1 MIASFILFGVGL
13 ILLTIFLIDKCH
25 KYSVRATFFKMLA
38 SVCFVGVA
46 VCGWFYSSKENMNIF
61 GIFVIMGL
69 LFGLLGDIL
78 LDYKYVFKEEDI
90 IFTKL
95 GFLVF
100 GIGHII
106 YITGMLL
113 SFNKYNPVW
122 MSSVPKMI
130 TPLHIILPILF
141 AIIFVLGVIVLEKPM
156 KNTYGK
162 FKPIVL
168 AYSFILSLMLG
179 IGLSLALFHKFTNWT
194 LNFMAIGG
202 VLFIISD
209 LILSGTYFGVGKERP
224 IDIVTNTV
232 TYYFA
237 QFFIAFSL
245 LMLVL

>member
-1 MIASFILFGVGL
+1 MIASLILFGVGL

-25 KYSVRATFFKMLA
+25 KYSVRATFFKMLV

-46 VCGWFYSSKENMNIF
+46 VSGWFYSSKENINIF
-61 GIFVIMGL
+61 GIFIIMGL

-78 LDYKYVFKEEDI
+78 LDYKYVFREEDV

-106 YITGMLL
+106 YITGIFLCFTHFKNL
-113 SFNKYNPVW
+113 EFIPWYYILIALGIGIV
-122 MSSVPKMI
+122 SVVAV
-130 TPLHIILPILF
+130 IL
-141 AIIFVLGVIVLEKPM
+141 LEKPM
-156 KNTYGK
+156 KNNYGK
-162 FKPIVL
+162 FKPICL
-168 AYSFILSLMLG
+168 AYSFILFSMFGVSLCF
-179 IGLSLALFHKFTNWT
+179 AWYHEFTNWT
-194 LNFMAIGG
+194 LNFMTIGG
-202 VLFIISD
+202 ILFVISD

-232 TYYFA
+232 TYYLA

-245 LMLVL
+245 LMLVF